1 MQEKVESASPKVCVE
16 SVVLIVSEYH
26 EGRDAAV
33 NDVPGACLNATIDK
47 FILLKM
53 VHTQAYVVCGID
65 KNT

>member
-1 MQEKVESASPKVCVE
+1 MCVE